1 MMIFPKY
8 DLKILFIYYYFTGFF
23 QLTFNLLKNAVNS
36 FEIKL
41 IIIKKMFLRMIFYTF
56 WTKWSLAFFVQ
67 AKISHS
73 IARVLQTLKL
83 LILYSS

>member
-8 DLKILFIYYYFTGFF
+8 DLKILFICYYYTSFF
-23 QLTFNLLKNAVNS
+23 QLQFNLLKDAVNS

-41 IIIKKMFLRMIFYTF
+41 IIIKKMFLRMTFYAF
-56 WTKWSLAFFVQ
+56 WTKWSLTFFVQ
-67 AKISHS
+67 AKISYS

-83 LILYSS
+83 LIL